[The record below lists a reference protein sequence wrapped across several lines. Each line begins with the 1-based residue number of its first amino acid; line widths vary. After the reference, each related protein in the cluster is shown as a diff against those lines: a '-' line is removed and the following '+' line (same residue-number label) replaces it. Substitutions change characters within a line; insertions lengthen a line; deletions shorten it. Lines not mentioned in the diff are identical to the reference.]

1 MEIIQH
7 HEPVDFSA
15 VFAEQQRQQ
24 TGPDFNDFATILHT
38 GDEVHSFYGTA
49 DGNNRVN
56 NALNNAFASDGAIEI
71 LNRSIAILICIVYA
85 HETDRPLEIIEFKR
99 LKEIVAQFPPNTVVV
114 WLAYKDN
121 SLGNVVKTYT
131 LVSINKESV

>member
-7 HEPVDFSA
+7 HEPVDFYA
-15 VFAEQQRQQ
+15 VFAEKQRQQ
-24 TGPDFNDFATILHT
+24 IGPDFNDFATILHT
-38 GDEVHSFYGTA
+38 GHEVHSFYGTA
-49 DGNNRVN
+49 DNDDRVY
-56 NALNNAFASDGAIEI
+56 NALSSSLALDEAVEI

-85 HETDRPLEIIEFKR
+85 PETDRPLEITEFKF
-99 LKEIVAQFPPNTVVV
+99 LKEIVERFPPNTDVV

-131 LVSINKESV
+131 LVSVNKESV